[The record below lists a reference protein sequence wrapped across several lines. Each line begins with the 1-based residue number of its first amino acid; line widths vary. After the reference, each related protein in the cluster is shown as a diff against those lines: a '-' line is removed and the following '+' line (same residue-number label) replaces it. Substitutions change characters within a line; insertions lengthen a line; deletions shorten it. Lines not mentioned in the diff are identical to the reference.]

1 MKTIYMFYLIGDNIN
16 KNKFPAINNDE
27 VIENGKL
34 CIYPYAWTADKSYR
48 KQFKNIRDMNKF
60 YEKIIDVNNFES
72 FANSNNDTLLEF
84 RRFNTKTIKNKIICE
99 SSITIL
105 STLREANYVSI
116 NINDILYS
124 MISENLY
131 NDCVD
136 FIQPH
141 VYKKEFKN
149 SLKNLSID
157 DISFEIKNMNDC
169 FESIPFS
176 LKTMDSLNLYIT
188 AFANTYKR

>member
-34 CIYPYAWTADKSYR
+34 RIYPYAWTADKSYR

-105 STLREANYVSI
+105 STLREVNYVSI

-188 AFANTYKR
+188 AFANTYKK